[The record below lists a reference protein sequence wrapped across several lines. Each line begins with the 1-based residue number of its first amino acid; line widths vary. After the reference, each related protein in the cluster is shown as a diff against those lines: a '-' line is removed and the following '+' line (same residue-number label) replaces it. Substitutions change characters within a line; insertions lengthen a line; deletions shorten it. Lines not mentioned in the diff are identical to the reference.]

1 METNNFFE
9 AFNESSR
16 LEEAGVVGTMAK
28 NAVNNVGNKIANSKL
43 GQKVKNSKVGQ
54 AVANAKDQIN
64 QQNANDANNFA
75 ETYKALKGED
85 GKSGILGELQAIA
98 NESANFEDIDDLMKK
113 INAIQSLDNGVKK
126 QINQMLNQQKAAL
139 QQKEQ
144 PADNQQNNAEKPAE
158 NTQDAAKET
167 ATDTNNPQ
175 QQTEQKGNA
184 ANVPEGNRNA
194 IKVKL
199 QGIAKELGQ
208 SEDDII
214 AYIKTL

>member
-1 METNNFFE
+1 MNDFINALNE
-9 AFNESSR
+9 A
-16 LEEAGVVGTMAK
+16 A
-28 NAVNNVGNKIANSKL
+28 
-43 GQKVKNSKVGQ
+43 KVGSQ
-54 AVANAKDQIN
+54 QYYKTAQKNLTNIQNMLRPFLTGEKDFTAKDLDDISTLLNDQNVAAVLGKNDKKALKAI
-64 QQNANDANNFA
+64 QNANGMIKN
-75 ETYKALKGED
+75 K
-85 GKSGILGELQAIA
+85 
-98 NESANFEDIDDLMKK
+98 
-113 INAIQSLDNGVKK
+113 
-126 QINQMLNQQKAAL
+126 KAAL
-139 QQKEQ
+139 AQTQQTDTAANKGTTEEVP
-144 PADNQQNNAEKPAE
+144 PANDGKVQDNTTTQSKDAKAE

>member
-1 METNNFFE
+1 MNELMDALNEATKVNYKTAQKNLTNIQNMLRPFLTGAEDF
-9 AFNESSR
+9 
-16 LEEAGVVGTMAK
+16 T
-28 NAVNNVGNKIANSKL
+28 
-43 GQKVKNSKVGQ
+43 
-54 AVANAKDQIN
+54 AKDLDDISTLLNDQNVAAVLGKNDKKALKAI
-64 QQNANDANNFA
+64 QNANGMIKN
-75 ETYKALKGED
+75 K
-85 GKSGILGELQAIA
+85 
-98 NESANFEDIDDLMKK
+98 
-113 INAIQSLDNGVKK
+113 
-126 QINQMLNQQKAAL
+126 KAAL
-139 QQKEQ
+139 AQTQQTDTAANKGTTEEVP
-144 PADNQQNNAEKPAE
+144 PANDGKVQDNTTTQSKDAKAE